1 MMFLLHALRRF
12 AVSVGSLVVASAL
25 IFLLLRLLP
34 GDLAETKLGTGAT
47 PEAVEQVRTELGLD
61 RPIIVQYGSW
71 LGGAVTGDLGKSM
84 ISDVGVTAEISNKS
98 RVTGPL
104 VLASAIIALLLAVP
118 IGVIA
123 GLRHRRADGLA
134 LSVASQLGV
143 AVPSFWVGVI
153 LITVFAVNRNVLPAG
168 GFPEGG
174 WRDTGEAIRSLI
186 LPVITLS
193 LAQAAVLMR
202 FARSAAID
210 VIGQDY
216 FRTARATG
224 LTRFRA
230 LRIHGLRN
238 ITIPVVS
245 ILGMQVSTLIV
256 GAIVVES
263 VFALPGIGQM
273 LLQDVAIRDVNKVM
287 GTLVVAV
294 GAVFIV
300 SFVTDI
306 VLRLLD
312 PRTAD
317 RQ

>member
-12 AVSVGSLVVASAL
+12 AISVGSLVVASAL